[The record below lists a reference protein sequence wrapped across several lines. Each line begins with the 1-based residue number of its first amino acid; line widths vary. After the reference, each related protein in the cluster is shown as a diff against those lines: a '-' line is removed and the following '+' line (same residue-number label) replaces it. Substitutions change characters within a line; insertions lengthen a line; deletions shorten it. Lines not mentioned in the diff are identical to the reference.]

1 VVPVELSNE
10 EGVEFYIMCCERPL
24 FTLDVE
30 VGVKIFWMQF
40 ILQERLWFQEISIT
54 RLGVRKGYHMSC

>member
-1 VVPVELSNE
+1 MVHVELSNE

-30 VGVKIFWMQF
+30 VGLKISGMQF
-40 ILQERLWFQEISIT
+40 ILQKRLWFQGISIT
-54 RLGVRKGYHMSC
+54 RLRVRKSYHMSC